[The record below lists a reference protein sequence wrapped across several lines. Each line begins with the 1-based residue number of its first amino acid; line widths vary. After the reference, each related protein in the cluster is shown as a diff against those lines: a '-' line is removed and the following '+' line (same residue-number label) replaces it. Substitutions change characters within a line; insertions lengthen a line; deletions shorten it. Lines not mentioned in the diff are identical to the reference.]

1 MIMSLSSHSVV
12 VRGLPLLVTLLLA
25 GCASEPP
32 APTSPATP
40 AGRPIPKAMQP
51 QKPADMKTR
60 IVRFLPKQ
68 VPDKQGWANDVVT
81 ALTTQNLTVSDHNVC
96 TVLAVAEQEA
106 TYQADPVVPGLGKI
120 AWKEINARAGKLL
133 IPEFMVRTA
142 LSIKSPTGKSYAE
155 RIDKLRT
162 EREMSEIFEDMI
174 GTVPMGKQLFGNMN
188 PVRTGG
194 PMQVSIAFA
203 EANARGYPYSVK
215 ESIRHEVFTRRGGI
229 WFGTRHIFGYPADY
243 PDTLYR
249 FADFNAGWYASRNA
263 AFQAAVSRLSGKNL
277 ALDGDLI
284 RYNSDK
290 PGNTELAVYTLASRV
305 NMSKTAI
312 SQSLKLGDS
321 SDFAKSDLYHRV
333 FALAPRSPATSPPP
347 GLPSGW
353 MSASS
358 AACRR
363 WRRSTDT
370 FKQQGRPIGRPSLV
384 HPSLRLSFYPIS
396 ALIPRHAGKSR
407 HPQNRF
413 PLLSPRLA
421 VRSTMGLPQLG
432 HMGLWLFA

>member
-1 MIMSLSSHSVV
+1 MTLSLFPLSPA
-12 VRGLPLLVTLLLA
+12 VRALPLCVTLFLA
-25 GCASEPP
+25 GCVSEPG
-32 APTSPATP
+32 APTQDAASIAKL
-40 AGRPIPKAMQP
+40 PKAMQS
-51 QKPADMKTR
+51 QKPVDMKSR
-60 IVRFLPKQ
+60 IVRFLPRQ

-81 ALTTQNLTVSDHNVC
+81 ALTTQGVTVSDHNVC
-96 TVLAVAEQEA
+96 SVLAVAEQEA

-142 LSIKSPTGKSYAE
+142 LSIKSPTGKTYAE

-174 GTVPMGKQLFGNMN
+174 GEVPMGKQLFGNMN

-229 WFGTRHIFGYPADY
+229 WFGTKHIFGYPADY

-263 AFQAAVSRLSGKNL
+263 AFQAAVSRLSGKTL
-277 ALDGDLI
+277 ALDGDLV
-284 RYNSDK
+284 RYDSDK

-305 NMSKTAI
+305 NMSEQAI
-312 SQSLKLGDS
+312 RQSLRKGDTAE
-321 SDFAKSDLYHRV
+321 FAETELYHRI
-333 FALAPRSPATSPPP
+333 FTLA
-347 GLPSGW
+347 
-353 MSASS
+353 
-358 AACRR
+358 
-363 WRRSTDT
+363 D
-370 FKQQGRPIGRPSLV
+370 QQ
-384 HPSLRLSFYPIS
+384 
-396 ALIPRHAGKSR
+396 AGKR
-407 HPQNRF
+407 QPRAILPGIQ
-413 PLLSPRLA
+413 LKSPKITRNLTTA
-421 VRSTMGLPQLG
+421 WFAKRVDDREQACVRKMVSIR
-432 HMGLWLFA
+432 

>member
-1 MIMSLSSHSVV
+1 MIMSLFSPSVV

-32 APTSPATP
+32 ALATSSTSGTP

-51 QKPADMKTR
+51 QKPADMKSR
-60 IVRFLPKQ
+60 IVTFLPRN
-68 VPDKQGWANDVVT
+68 VVDKPGWANDVVT
-81 ALTTQNLTVSDHNVC
+81 ALTSQGLTVSDHNVC

-142 LSIKSPTGKSYAE
+142 LSIKSPTGKTYAE

-174 GTVPMGKQLFGNMN
+174 GEVPMGKQLFGNMN

-194 PMQVSIAFA
+194 PMQVSVAFA
-203 EANARGYPYSVK
+203 EANTRGYPYPVK
-215 ESIRHEVFTRRGGI
+215 DSIRHEVFTRRGGI
-229 WFGTRHIFGYPADY
+229 WFGTKHIFGYPADY

-263 AFQAAVSRLSGKNL
+263 AFQAAVSRLSGKTL

-284 RYNSDK
+284 RYDSDL
-290 PGNTELAVYTLASRV
+290 PGKTELAVHAIAGQLS
-305 NMSKTAI
+305 MSKQAI
-312 SQSLKLGDS
+312 HQSLKLGDTAE
-321 SDFAKSDLYHRV
+321 FGQSDLYHRV
-333 FALAPRSPATSPPP
+333 FTLA
-347 GLPSGW
+347 
-353 MSASS
+353 
-358 AACRR
+358 
-363 WRRSTDT
+363 DQ
-370 FKQQGRPIGRPSLV
+370 K
-384 HPSLRLSFYPIS
+384 
-396 ALIPRHAGKSR
+396 AGKR
-407 HPQNRF
+407 LPRAILPGIQ
-413 PLLSPRLA
+413 LKSPKITRNLTTA
-421 VRSTMGLPQLG
+421 
-432 HMGLWLFA
+432 WFAKRVDEREQRCVQKMATIR